1 MKTRFRLIIAVTA
14 LIFDVCFLVSAVDIS
29 QHQVVTAAVT
39 EVKYHGRSRNAQT
52 VTVTYRC
59 GNEDY
64 TGSFTDRGAFMKS
77 RSVGDS
83 IELKVSSR
91 DPERILR
98 PGVTIALGIFAVLFD
113 LFAFISGKPAK
124 KHDNMDGEIYGR

>member
-14 LIFDVCFLVSAVDIS
+14 LVLNVCFLVSAIDSS

-39 EVKYHGRSRNAQT
+39 EVEYHGRSRNAQT

-59 GNEDY
+59 GDEEY
-64 TGSFTDRGAFMKS
+64 TGSFTDRGAFMEP

-83 IELKVSSR
+83 IELRVSSR

-113 LFAFISGKPAK
+113 AIAFITHPRR
-124 KHDNMDGEIYGR
+124 KHDDMDGEIYG

>member
-14 LIFDVCFLVSAVDIS
+14 LILNVCFLVSVVDS
-29 QHQVVTAAVT
+29 LQHQVVTAAVT
-39 EVKYHGRSRNAQT
+39 GVEYHGRSRNAQT

-59 GNEDY
+59 GDEEY
-64 TGSFTDRGAFMKS
+64 TGSFTDRGAFMEP

-83 IELKVSSR
+83 IELRVSSR
-91 DPERILR
+91 YPERILR

-113 LFAFISGKPAK
+113 FFAFAARRPR
-124 KHDNMDGEIYGR
+124 KHDDTDGEIYG